1 MIRNSN
7 PHISGGVRQRDI
19 LVQWPQVVIGTA
31 PRITEITKATTPAYL
46 VDFTILIN
54 KTKIKLRNIQSY
66 FFYVHKD
73 EIKRIMR
80 KHRKAEIDCMAPC
93 YDYSFDNK
101 KCNEGIKLY
110 VYLKK

>member
-1 MIRNSN
+1 MAAGCHRDCTPNYRNHQGNN
-7 PHISGGVRQRDI
+7 PRTSGGLYNPNQQNKDK
-19 LVQWPQVVIGTA
+19 
-31 PRITEITKATTPAYL
+31 TEKYTKL
-46 VDFTILIN
+46 
-54 KTKIKLRNIQSY
+54 

-101 KCNEGIKLY
+101 KCNEGI
-110 VYLKK
+110 